1 MTPARTR
8 ILVVDDDLTARLLM
22 RAALR
27 KAGHEVVLAVDGED
41 ALRQFRAEA
50 FDLVMLDVEMPGLS
64 GYDVCAGLRAEA
76 GELLPIVMVTG
87 MDDLQSVD
95 HAYEAG
101 ATDFI
106 AKPLNWALVGHRVRY
121 LLRGYQALLEL
132 QQAQARHAAVLAA
145 IPDLLFEL
153 DHEGRFIECHSPSSD
168 LLMLP
173 PERFVGR
180 LLTEVLPAAAAAVSL
195 SALQV
200 ALEQG
205 TSFGKQYELTLPQG
219 RCWFELSVARKALT
233 AGQTPRVI
241 ALARDITARKEAEL
255 RVARAAY
262 FDSLTGLPN
271 RPSFMERVSRE
282 IGRAERTGQKMAVL
296 FMDLDGFKGV
306 NDTLGHGAGDTILQ
320 TAADRFRLELRPAD
334 MVSRASPGGLEIEFA
349 RLGGDEFTALLLDI
363 TGPEDALVVACRI
376 GQVMRQPFQL
386 DDRAVS
392 LSTSIGIALYPDDGR
407 EAVQL
412 LKNADMAMYRAKRA
426 GRDQACL
433 YGVLPGC

>member
-1 MTPARTR
+1 MAAATR

-27 KAGHEVVLAVDGED
+27 KAGHAVVLAVDGED
-41 ALRQFRAEA
+41 ALRQFAA
-50 FDLVMLDVEMPGLS
+50 DPVDLVMLDVEMPGLS
-64 GYDVCAGLRAEA
+64 GYEVCVRLRAQA
-76 GELLPIVMVTG
+76 GDLLPIVMVTG

-106 AKPLNWALVGHRVRY
+106 SKPLNWALLGHRVRY
-121 LLRGYQALLEL
+121 LLRGSQTLREL
-132 QQAQARHAAVLAA
+132 QRAKADHAAVLAA

-153 DHEGRFIECHSPSSD
+153 DHEGRFIECHSPPSA
-168 LLMLP
+168 LLMHP
-173 PERFVGR
+173 PESFVGR
-180 LLTEVLPAAAAAVSL
+180 LLTAVLPADAAAVAL

-200 ALEQG
+200 ALDRG
-205 TSFGKQYELTLPQG
+205 TCFGKQYELVMPQG
-219 RCWFELSVARKALT
+219 RFWFELSVARKAT
-233 AGQTPRVI
+233 VPGETPRVI

-255 RVARAAY
+255 RIARAAY

-271 RPSFMERVSRE
+271 RPSFMERVGRE

-296 FMDLDGFKGV
+296 FMDLDGFKAV

-334 MVSRASPGGLEIEFA
+334 MVSRASPDGLEIEFA
-349 RLGGDEFTALLLDI
+349 RLGGDEFTALILDI
-363 TGPEDALVVACRI
+363 AGAEDALVVARRI
-376 GQVMRQPFQL
+376 GQVMRHPFQL
-386 DDRAVS
+386 EDRAVS

-407 EAVQL
+407 DAVSL
-412 LKNADMAMYRAKRA
+412 LKHADMAMYRAKRA

-433 YGVLPGC
+433 YGALPVC

>member
-1 MTPARTR
+1 
-8 ILVVDDDLTARLLM
+8 
-22 RAALR
+22 
-27 KAGHEVVLAVDGED
+27 
-41 ALRQFRAEA
+41 
-50 FDLVMLDVEMPGLS
+50 
-64 GYDVCAGLRAEA
+64 
-76 GELLPIVMVTG
+76 
-87 MDDLQSVD
+87 
-95 HAYEAG
+95 
-101 ATDFI
+101 
-106 AKPLNWALVGHRVRY
+106 VRY

-153 DHEGRFIECHSPSSD
+153 DHEGRFIECHSPSSE
-168 LLMLP
+168 LLILP

-255 RVARAAY
+255 RIARAAY

-271 RPSFMERVSRE
+271 RPSFMERVGRE
-282 IGRAERTGQKMAVL
+282 ISRAERTLQKMAVL
-296 FMDLDGFKGV
+296 FMDLDGFKVV
-306 NDTLGHGAGDTILQ
+306 NDTLGHGAGDVILQ
-320 TAADRFRLELRPAD
+320 TAADRFRLELRPTD

-349 RLGGDEFTALLLDI
+349 RLGGDEFTALILDI
-363 TGPEDALVVACRI
+363 SGPEDALAVARRI
-376 GQVMRQPFQL
+376 GQVMRQPFPL

-407 EAVQL
+407 DATLL
-412 LKNADMAMYRAKRA
+412 LKHADMAMYRAKRA

-433 YGVLPGC
+433 FGAEPDC